1 MVADTSAAGTVGEKY
16 RDIRRIAVLRGGG
29 IGDLLSVLPALEALD
44 AAYPEAEQA
53 LPTTP
58 LLVSLL
64 GGLPGLFALPV
75 VVPLFPD
82 ATSPDGRG
90 WREHEETMEVLEKV
104 RADGVDLALQLHG
117 GGRNSN
123 PFVNALEARH
133 TAGCATPDAEPLE
146 RMLPHLY
153 YQREASRWLEV
164 AALAGAPA
172 VVNEPRIQTVPAD
185 EKEARPWILDGT
197 RGLVVVHAGAT
208 DPRRRWPAERFA
220 AVAAELAGEGW
231 QVVIVG
237 DPSERELGDEIAN
250 KAVGLAGNAEGLIA
264 SAAGRTSV
272 NGLVGLLSAASLV
285 VANDSGP
292 RHLAQA
298 LGTPTASVYWVGNLI
313 NAGPQ
318 GRRLHRVQIAWRSD
332 CPVCGADGTNP
343 FGRHCDHAVSW
354 VESVPVEAVLADA
367 RDLLAGR

>member
-1 MVADTSAAGTVGEKY
+1 VTDAG
-16 RDIRRIAVLRGGG
+16 RPNHRFDDIRRIAVLRGGG
-29 IGDLLSVLPALEALD
+29 IGDLLSILPALEALE
-44 AAYPEAEQA
+44 AAYPGAEQV
-53 LPTTP
+53 LLTTP
-58 LLVSLL
+58 LLASLL
-64 GGLPGLFALPV
+64 EGRPGPVDRLV
-75 VVPLFPD
+75 VVPVFPD
-82 ATSPDGRG
+82 AKAPDGRG
-90 WREHEETMEVLEKV
+90 WREHDETMEVIEKLG
-104 RADGVDLALQLHG
+104 ADGVDLALQLHG

-133 TAGCATPDAEPLE
+133 TVGCATPDAEPLE

-153 YQREASRWLEV
+153 YQRETSRWLEV
-164 AALAGAPA
+164 AELAGAPA
-172 VVNEPRIQTVPAD
+172 VVTEPRVEAIPAD
-185 EKEARPWILDGT
+185 AEAARPWVLDGT

-220 AVAAELAGEGW
+220 AVAAELAVDGW
-231 QVVIVG
+231 QVLVVG
-237 DPSERELGDEIAN
+237 DPSERELGDGIAE
-250 KAVGLAGNAEGLIA
+250 KAVRLAGYAGGLIS

-272 NGLVGLLSAASLV
+272 NGLVGLLAAANLV

-318 GRRLHRVQIAWRSD
+318 RRRLHRVQIAWRPD

-343 FGRHCDHAVSW
+343 FGRHCDHSVTW
-354 VESVPVEAVLADA
+354 VDSVPSEAVLADA

>member
-1 MVADTSAAGTVGEKY
+1 MPSGVFENV
-16 RDIRRIAVLRGGG
+16 RRIAVLRGGG
-29 IGDLLSVLPALEALD
+29 IGDMLSALPALEALD
-44 AAYPEAEQA
+44 AAYPDAEQV
-53 LPTTP
+53 LLTTP
-58 LLVSLL
+58 LLASLL
-64 GGLPGLFALPV
+64 DGRPGPV
-75 VVPLFPD
+75 DRLVAVPLFPD
-82 ATSPDGRG
+82 ATAPDGRG
-90 WREHEETMEVLEKV
+90 WREHEETLELLEKL

-133 TAGCATPDAEPLE
+133 TVGCATPDAEPLE

-164 AALAGAPA
+164 VALAGAPA
-172 VVNEPRIQTVPAD
+172 VVNEPRVEAIQAD
-185 EKEARPWILDGT
+185 AMAAQPWILDGT

-220 AVAAELAGEGW
+220 AVAAELAAEGW
-231 QVVIVG
+231 QVLVVG
-237 DPSERELGDEIAN
+237 DPSERELGDGIAE
-250 KAVGLAGNAEGLIA
+250 KATQLAPNAEGLIA

-298 LGTPTASVYWVGNLI
+298 LGTPTASVYWMANLI

-318 GRRLHRVQIAWRSD
+318 GRRFHRVQIAWRSD

-343 FGRHCDHAVSW
+343 FGRHCHHAVSW
-354 VESVPVEAVLADA
+354 VDAVPAEAVLADA